1 MDNGSS
7 LFLLIVHKNRIKW
20 KKKQAISYWPPHFVL
35 LWMIIAVTDMT
46 RFVHDRENNF
56 MVFKYVY
63 WHVVAF
69 SSSPATRGNSS
80 GASPSWAVVLFAAP
94 WKRSKWDVAL
104 INATLRRFCWE
115 ATRFCPLDPLMSFRS
130 HPVATTQRRFRL
142 NFWNMPKFA
151 ISLHQ

>member
-1 MDNGSS
+1 MKEKTSY
-7 LFLLIVHKNRIKW
+7 FLLTTALCFALDDYRRHR
-20 KKKQAISYWPPHFVL
+20 H
-35 LWMIIAVTDMT
+35 D
-46 RFVHDRENNF
+46 FVHDRENNF
-56 MVFKYVY
+56 MVFKHVY

-115 ATRFCPLDPLMSFRS
+115 TTRFCPIDHLC
-130 HPVATTQRRFRL
+130 RFVPTLSQQLRED
-142 NFWNMPKFA
+142 FA
-151 ISLHQ
+151 

>member
-1 MDNGSS
+1 
-7 LFLLIVHKNRIKW
+7 
-20 KKKQAISYWPPHFVL
+20 
-35 LWMIIAVTDMT
+35 MIIAVTDMT

-56 MVFKYVY
+56 MVFKHVY

-104 INATLRRFCWE
+104 MVYVFICCTMAHSDLMPRFVRE
-115 ATRFCPLDPLMSFRS
+115 EYMKPYGLKAL
-130 HPVATTQRRFRL
+130 PVILVWFKLCYEIITKAYKPIAQ
-142 NFWNMPKFA
+142 KA
-151 ISLHQ
+151 